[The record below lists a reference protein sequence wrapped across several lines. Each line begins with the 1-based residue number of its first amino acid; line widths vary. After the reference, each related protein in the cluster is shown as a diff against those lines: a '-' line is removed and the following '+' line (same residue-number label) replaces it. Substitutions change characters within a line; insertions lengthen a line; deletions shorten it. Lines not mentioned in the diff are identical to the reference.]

1 MPLTKLEFRP
11 GINRESTSYANEG
24 GYYSCDKVRFRSG
37 YAEKLGGW
45 VNQTTN
51 TFKGMC
57 HTLWNWITFAGSNLL
72 AVGTN
77 TKYYIENT
85 GTYYDVTPLAFSG
98 TIAANPFTTT
108 NGSLLVT
115 VTHSGHA
122 STIGTYVTFSNVASS
137 GVINGIN
144 FDSEFQIVGIPTS
157 NSYEIVAPN
166 VATGS
171 GSGGGSLVIA
181 QLQIPAGLPTYYGGV
196 GWGMPPWGTG
206 GWGSALPSGTE
217 ARLWTQDNFNDDL
230 IFNYR
235 RGPIYYWPLDLA
247 NYNRA
252 VLLSDIANQT
262 IRATTTAAFSSTVT
276 TITIADSFGIESGAV
291 LTGTGL
297 AAGTYVTTAYDGG
310 LSVPISAPTTAS
322 ATISTITISY
332 AGRHIPEQTNQVM
345 TSSVSNFTICFGSN
359 PYSPDTFTSDFDPML
374 VRWSDADN
382 AYDWVPAATNQ
393 SGEQLLSHGSFIQ
406 CALDT
411 RQEILIWTDS
421 ALFSMQYLGPP
432 YIWGINLLM
441 DNISII
447 SPNAGIA
454 VNDVVYWMGVDKFY
468 MYSGRVETLPCTL
481 RQYVYTDINT
491 SQFSQIVC
499 GTNEGYNEIWWFYPS
514 ADSIVNNRYVIYN
527 HLERIWYYG
536 TMDRTAWL
544 DSPGLRQY
552 PLGCFSVANTY
563 LTSLTLSSSA
573 TILPVLDASSYPN
586 TGTVTINS
594 EQITYTSKGDTSLNG
609 CVRGVNGTTAASH
622 VGYSP
627 ITFRVQN
634 QVLFHEI
641 GNDDVSQSPSLPIEA
656 YIESSDFD
664 ISDGETFG
672 YVWRMLPDLTFA
684 GSTTSTP
691 TVTLTVRPR
700 QNSGSNY
707 TNADSPTVTRTATIP
722 IQQFTGQV
730 YTRVRGRQ
738 MAFRLDSNEKGVAWQ
753 MGAMR
758 IDVKPDGRR

>member
-37 YAEKLGGW
+37 YAEKIGGW
-45 VNQTTN
+45 VNQTTDV
-51 TFKGMC
+51 FKGMC
-57 HTLWNWITFAGSNLL
+57 HTLWNWITFGGSNLL

-85 GTYYDVTPLAFSG
+85 GTYHDVTPLAFSG

-122 STIGTYVTFSNVASS
+122 STIGTYVTFSGVSNS

-144 FDSEFQIVGIPTS
+144 FDGEFQIVGIPTS

-181 QLQIPAGLPTYYGGV
+181 QLQIAAGLPTYYGGV
-196 GWGMPPWGTG
+196 GWGMPPWGSG
-206 GWGSALPSGTE
+206 GWGSALSSGTE
-217 ARLWTQDNFNDDL
+217 ARLWSQDNFNDDL

-247 NYNRA
+247 NYDRA

-262 IRATTTAAFSSTVT
+262 VRATTTAAFSLSVT
-276 TITIADSFGIESGAV
+276 TITVADPFGIESGAV
-291 LTGTGL
+291 LVGTGIPT
-297 AAGTYVTTAYDGG
+297 GTYVTTAYAGG
-310 LSVPISAPTTAS
+310 TSVPISAPTSAS

-332 AGRHIPEQTNQVM
+332 AGRHIPEQTSQVM
-345 TSSVSNFTICFGSN
+345 TSSVSNFTICFGAN
-359 PYSPDTFTSDFDPML
+359 PYSPDTFTADFDPML

-382 AYDWVPAATNQ
+382 AYDWVPVTTNQ

-411 RQEILIWTDS
+411 RQEILIWTDA

-432 YIWGINLLM
+432 YVWGINLLM

-447 SPNAGIA
+447 SPNAAIT
-454 VNDVVYWMGVDKFY
+454 VNNVTYWMGVDKFY
-468 MYSGRVETLPCTL
+468 SYSGRVETLPCTL

-491 SQFSQIVC
+491 SQYSQIVC

-552 PLGCFSVANTY
+552 PLGAFSVANTY
-563 LTSLTLSSSA
+563 LTSAGISSSA
-573 TILPVLDASSYPN
+573 TILPVLDVSSYPN
-586 TGTVTINS
+586 TGTVIINS
-594 EQITYTSKGDTSLNG
+594 EEITYTGKGDTVLNG
-609 CVRGVNGTTAASH
+609 CIRGVNGTTAASH

-627 ITFRVQN
+627 VTFRVQN
-634 QVLFHEI
+634 QILFHEI

-707 TNADSPTVTRTATIP
+707 TAADSPTVTRTSTIP
-722 IQQFTGQV
+722 IQQYTGQV

-738 MAFRLDSNEKGVAWQ
+738 MAFRLDSTDKGVAWQ

>member
-11 GINRESTSYANEG
+11 GINKESTSYANEG
-24 GYYSCDKVRFRSG
+24 GYFACDKVRFRSG

-45 VNQTTN
+45 VNQSSN
-51 TFKGMC
+51 TFLGIC
-57 HTLWNWITFAGSNLL
+57 HTLWNWVTFGGSNLL
-72 AVGTN
+72 GFGTN
-77 TKYYIENT
+77 SKYYIENG
-85 GTYYDVTPLAFSG
+85 GTYYDVTPIFSSG
-98 TIAANPFTTT
+98 VIAANPFTTT
-108 NGSLLVT
+108 DGSLLVT
-115 VTHSGHA
+115 VTQSGHG
-122 STIGTYVTFSNVASS
+122 STIGSYVTFSGVANS

-144 FDSEFQIVGIPTS
+144 FDGEFEIVAVPTS
-157 NSYEIVAPN
+157 NSYQIVAPN
-166 VATGS
+166 VATAT
-171 GSGGGSLVIA
+171 GSGGGSLVVS
-181 QLQIPAGLPTYYGGV
+181 QLQVPAGLSTYSGGV
-196 GWGMPPWGTG
+196 GWGKPPWGQG
-206 GWGSALPSGTE
+206 GWGSAVAAGTDL
-217 ARLWTQDNFNDDL
+217 RLWSQDNFNDDL

-235 RGPIYYWPLDLA
+235 RGPIYYWALDLA
-247 NYNRA
+247 NYDRA
-252 VLLSDIANQT
+252 RLLSDIANET
-262 IRATTTAAFSSTVT
+262 IRATTTALVSASVT
-276 TITIADSFGIESGAV
+276 TITVADPTGIESGAV
-291 LTGTGL
+291 ITGNGI

-310 LSVPISAPTTAS
+310 FSVPLSATTTGS
-322 ATISTITISY
+322 FTISTITISY
-332 AGRHIPEQTNQVM
+332 AGRHIPEQTNQVL

-359 PYSPDTFTSDFDPML
+359 PYSPATFTSDFDPML

-382 AYDWVPAATNQ
+382 AYDWVPSATNQ

-406 CALDT
+406 CAVDT
-411 RQEILIWTDS
+411 RQEILIWTDA

-432 YIWGINLLM
+432 YVWGINLMM

-447 SPNAGIA
+447 SPNAAIT
-454 VNDVVYWMGVDKFY
+454 VNNVTYWMGVDKFY

-491 SQFSQIVC
+491 SQYGQIVC

-514 ADSIVNNRYVIYN
+514 ADSLVNNRYVIYN

-536 TMDRTAWL
+536 TIDRTAWL
-544 DSPGLRQY
+544 DSPGLRTY
-552 PLGCFSVANTY
+552 PLGVFSLQSSY
-563 LTSLTLSSSA
+563 LDTAINSSITTISL
-573 TILPVLDASSYPN
+573 VDASSYPN
-586 TGTVTINS
+586 EGTITIDS
-594 EQITYTSKGDTSLNG
+594 EQITYTGKTGNTLTG

-622 VGYSP
+622 IQYSAVGFKVP
-627 ITFRVQN
+627 N
-634 QVLFHEI
+634 QVMLHEF

-664 ISDGETFG
+664 ISDGENFG

-684 GSTTSTP
+684 GSNASSP
-691 TVTLTVRPR
+691 TVTLTVKPR

-707 TNADSPTVTRTATIP
+707 TAADSPTVVRTSTIP

-738 MAFRLDSNEKGVAWQ
+738 MAFRLDSVDKGVAWQ

>member
-1 MPLTKLEFRP
+1 MPLQKLEFRP
-11 GINRESTSYANEG
+11 GINKESTSYANEG
-24 GYYSCDKVRFRSG
+24 GYYSCDKIRFRSG

-45 VNQTTN
+45 INQSSN
-51 TFKGMC
+51 AFLGIC
-57 HTLWNWITFAGSNLL
+57 HTLWNWVTFGNSNLL
-72 AVGTN
+72 GFGTN
-77 TKYYIENT
+77 SKYYIENG
-85 GTYYDVTPLAFSG
+85 GTYYDVTPIFSSG
-98 TIAANPFTTT
+98 VIAANPFSTTD
-108 NGSLLVT
+108 GSLLVT

-144 FDSEFQIVGIPTS
+144 FDREFEIVATPTS
-157 NSYEIVAPN
+157 NSYQIVAPN
-166 VATGS
+166 VATAT

-181 QLQIPAGLPTYYGGV
+181 QVQIPAGLATFSGGV
-196 GWGMPPWGTG
+196 GWGKPPWGAG
-206 GWGSALPSGTE
+206 AWGSAIAAGTDL
-217 ARLWTQDNFNDDL
+217 RLWSQDNFNDDL

-235 RGPIYYWPLDLA
+235 RGPIYYWTLDLA
-247 NYNRA
+247 NYDRA
-252 VLLSDIANQT
+252 RLLSDIANET
-262 IRATTTAAFSSTVT
+262 IRASTTASFSASVT
-276 TITIADSFGIESGAV
+276 TITVADPTGIESGAV
-291 LTGTGL
+291 LVGTGL
-297 AAGTYVTTAYDGG
+297 AAGTYVTTDYDGG
-310 LSVPISAPTTAS
+310 FSVPISATTTAS
-322 ATISTITISY
+322 AAISTITISY
-332 AGRHIPEQTNQVM
+332 AGRHIPEQTAQVL
-345 TSSVSNFTICFGSN
+345 TSSVSNFTICFGAN
-359 PYSPDTFTSDFDPML
+359 PYDPVNFNADFDPML

-382 AYDWVPAATNQ
+382 AYDWVPTALNQ

-406 CALDT
+406 CAVDT
-411 RQEILIWTDS
+411 RQEILIFTDA

-432 YIWGINLLM
+432 YVWGINLLM

-447 SPNAGIA
+447 SPNAA
-454 VNDVVYWMGVDKFY
+454 VTVNNVTYWMAVDKFY

-481 RQYVYTDINT
+481 RQYVFTDINI
-491 SQFSQIVC
+491 SQYGQIVC

-514 ADSIVNNRYVIYN
+514 ADSLVNNRYVIYN

-544 DSPGLRQY
+544 DSPGLRTY
-552 PLGCFSVANTY
+552 PLGVFSLQNSY
-563 LTSLTLSSSA
+563 LDTAIDSSVTTISL
-573 TILPVLDASSYPN
+573 VDAASYPN
-586 TGTVTINS
+586 EGTITINS
-594 EQITYTSKGDTSLNG
+594 EEITYTGKTNNTLTG
-609 CVRGVNGTTAASH
+609 CIRGANSTTATSH
-622 VGYSP
+622 IQYSP
-627 ITFRVQN
+627 VTYKVPN
-634 QVLFHEI
+634 QVMLHEY
-641 GNDDVSQSPSLPIEA
+641 GNDDFSQFPSQPIEA

-707 TNADSPTVTRTATIP
+707 TNADSPTVTRTSTIP
-722 IQQFTGQV
+722 IQQYTGQV

-738 MAFRLDSNEKGVAWQ
+738 MAFRLDSTEKGVAWQ